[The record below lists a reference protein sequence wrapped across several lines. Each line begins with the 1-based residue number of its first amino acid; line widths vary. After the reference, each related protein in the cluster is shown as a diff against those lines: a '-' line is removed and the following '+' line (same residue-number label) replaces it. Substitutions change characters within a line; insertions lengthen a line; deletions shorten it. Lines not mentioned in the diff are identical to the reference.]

1 MLPGLLSAIAAGPDP
16 GHALNRLTDIVERL
30 SSGVNLYRLLEARPK
45 LGQLLAKIL
54 AHAPALSDQL
64 ARRPE
69 LLEGLFDAS
78 SFDPPP
84 PAEEFALGLA
94 EAMRGQPYDVA
105 LDRARRLVNEKR
117 FALGVQL
124 IDLRNDPLDVA
135 AGYARVAEG
144 ALLALAGAATSEFE
158 SVHGQ
163 IPGGE
168 LLILGLGRLGGCS
181 LTHASDL

>member
-1 MLPGLLSAIAAGPDP
+1 MTRRRILCRPTRRPSTRSRGCSGRARSLRSRAAQNAFEAMLPALLGGIAAGPDP
-16 GHALNRLTDIVERL
+16 QHALNRLTDIVERL

-84 PAEEFALGLA
+84 PAQEFAGRLA
-94 EAMRGQPYDVA
+94 DAMRGRAYDVA
-105 LDRARRLVNEKR
+105 L
-117 FALGVQL
+117 
-124 IDLRNDPLDVA
+124 
-135 AGYARVAEG
+135 
-144 ALLALAGAATSEFE
+144 
-158 SVHGQ
+158 
-163 IPGGE
+163 
-168 LLILGLGRLGGCS
+168 
-181 LTHASDL
+181 